1 MFDNST
7 MPGEDAGEQAHENS
21 GELDPAQAARAS
33 EWEAAMQD
41 GVSEF
46 SGEWAYGEPQD
57 FAPEASTTS
66 TSEIFE
72 QNFAPNPELSG
83 AGRITSYGFD
93 TASRI
98 YGLNNVLTKIYETD
112 ITANGVVQNPLGA
125 IYQNLEPSAEGRAH
139 LFREIQ
145 KDIVVDNEHN
155 DDTDLNTVHLPVGLT
170 PYGDFYD
177 KEMLQDNHEQTSIDA
192 IVALKKLLDSLATAP
207 RFEQLR
213 ERAQA
218 EHKSVIDLLV
228 GDTTNPTITT
238 FLNGV
243 GGELSESNVEK
254 IIEQIED
261 RAEELAEADDASEL
275 GIIEDVE
282 RPEDS
287 ENLTETDE
295 NNNPKS
301 VSTEEEL
308 LEQRLVERFNQSLS
322 NQSEP
327 HSRAKADPDNL
338 SDAEFAA
345 ILEEESAKFAPG
357 NDFDSDDIIAR
368 LKSEI
373 PNDYEEELKRQ
384 RTAKSSEFP
393 ASDSVKSE
401 SSH

>member
-21 GELDPAQAARAS
+21 GELDLAQAARAS
-33 EWEAAMQD
+33 EWESAMQD

-46 SGEWAYGEPQD
+46 SGEWAYGEPQG
-57 FAPEASTTS
+57 FAPEASTTA
-66 TSEIFE
+66 TSETFE
-72 QNFAPNPELSG
+72 QNLAPNPELSG

-145 KDIVVDNEHN
+145 KDIVIDNEHN
-155 DDTDLNTVHLPVGLT
+155 DDADLNTAHLPVGLT

-207 RFEQLR
+207 RFERLR

-228 GDTTNPTITT
+228 GDTTNPTVTT
-238 FLNGV
+238 FLNGIS
-243 GGELSESNVEK
+243 GELSESNIEE

-261 RAEELAEADDASEL
+261 RAEELAEADDDSEL
-275 GIIEDVE
+275 GIIEDIE
-282 RPEDS
+282 PPEGPK
-287 ENLTETDE
+287 NHAETDG
-295 NNNPKS
+295 NSNPQAALA
-301 VSTEEEL
+301 EEEL
-308 LEQRLVERFNQSLS
+308 LEQRLVDRFNQSLS
-322 NQSEP
+322 NQPDP
-327 HSRAKADPDNL
+327 HPRAQSNPDNL

-345 ILEEESAKFAPG
+345 ILEEESVKFAPG

-373 PNDYEEELKRQ
+373 PDDYEAELKRQ
-384 RTAKSSEFP
+384 RAAKSSEFP
-393 ASDSVKSE
+393 ASDSIESK

>member
-57 FAPEASTTS
+57 FAPEASTAS
-66 TSEIFE
+66 ASETFD
-72 QNFAPNPELSG
+72 QNLAPNSELSG

-125 IYQNLEPSAEGRAH
+125 IYQNLEPSVEGRAH

-145 KDIVVDNEHN
+145 KDIVVNNEHN
-155 DDTDLNTVHLPVGLT
+155 DDVDLNTAHLPVGLT

-218 EHKSVIDLLV
+218 ERKSVIDLLV

-238 FLNGV
+238 FLNGI
-243 GGELSESNVEK
+243 GGELSESNVEE

-261 RAEELAEADDASEL
+261 RAEELAEADDALEL

-282 RPEDS
+282 HSEDS
-287 ENLTETDE
+287 ENPAKTDE
-295 NNNPKS
+295 NSNPES
-301 VSTEEEL
+301 ALNEEEL
-308 LEQRLVERFNQSLS
+308 LEQRLVDRFNQSLS
-322 NQSEP
+322 NQPGSHLRSKE
-327 HSRAKADPDNL
+327 AADNL

-345 ILEEESAKFAPG
+345 ILAEESTKIAPS

-373 PNDYEEELKRQ
+373 PDDYEEELKRQ
-384 RTAKSSEFP
+384 RAAKSSDFP
-393 ASDSVKSE
+393 VSDATE
-401 SSH
+401 STSSR